1 MSARVVVFGATQGT
15 GLFATQE
22 LLRRGY
28 RVCVAARS
36 PDKARKVF
44 GDSVEIAAFDLTK
57 PGPELDAL
65 LAGADHVLF
74 TAAVPP
80 GSAGEALLRATEL
93 DGLNAVLEACKRAG
107 LAGRFVYMTTLG
119 VYVPSLLSRFLDTLK
134 WNMLALRREGEA
146 LMLAS
151 GLDVC
156 IVRAGMLTDHAAG
169 TAPIRLWTGDAPLVA
184 WGRIARS
191 DVGALLVDLLD
202 VPGLRDV
209 STTWGKAEAPV
220 PARLR
225 ELMA

>member
-36 PDKARKVF
+36 PDKAQKVF
-44 GDSVEIAAFDLTK
+44 GDSAEIVAFDLTK

-65 LAGADHVLF
+65 LVGADHVIF

-93 DGLNAVLEACKRAG
+93 DGLKAVLEACKRAG

-119 VYVPSLLSRFLDTLK
+119 VHVSSWLSRLLDTVK
-134 WNMLALRREGEA
+134 WNMLAVRREGEA
-146 LMLAS
+146 AMLAS

-156 IVRAGMLTDHAAG
+156 LVRAGMLTDHEAG
-169 TAPIRLWTGDAPLVA
+169 TAPIHLWTGDAPLQLF
-184 WGRIARS
+184 GRIARS

-202 VPGLRDV
+202 APGLRDV
-209 STTWGKAEAPV
+209 SATWGKAEAPV